1 MLAKKIKKYLILGRS
16 KEKHKA
22 TTKIVEVCH
31 EGNE

>member
-22 TTKIVEVCH
+22 TTKIVEVCP